1 MKITLISVSGRFPT
15 DGTRLI
21 SALLKRDRHHVT
33 NIYLTRIEPEY
44 DTAELQ
50 LMDAVLR
57 KTEIV
62 MIAVYSN
69 YSARAKYI
77 TDYIHQKYPGLMVVW
92 GGPHCISVPELSL
105 RHADGVC
112 FSEGDQAVPEF
123 MNRLEASEDFT
134 TTPNMAFKRS
144 GSMIVNPVLP
154 PFANLDELPYYDYGI
169 DDHFLL
175 DGKFT
180 PLTKNMMCTLLE
192 QYPFY
197 TPTIFILTSR
207 GCPHQ
212 CAYCNNCRYFTMFGR
227 NFIRFYSVDRVID
240 EVKQTLDNLGFI
252 EFVGFG
258 DDDFFARP
266 LKQIEAFAERY
277 RNEIHIPFGIAASAR
292 TFHQEKLNVLLNA
305 GLKVF
310 NMGVQSG
317 SQRIIDGIYNRK
329 ISLVKTKAIIEK
341 ISHYSEKTG
350 LVILLDFII
359 DNPYETKE
367 DIMHTYRYLMN
378 LPIQVKPNLFFLS
391 FFPGTPIYDRA
402 VHDKLIEKFDET
414 QFRSYTRSMVRYQ
427 KNYETFLVLLLRIV
441 KLHKKLRKTPKWL
454 LRCLG
459 SDLVRKLATLLPI
472 SVYEKGI
479 NRLQMQKAW
488 RKNKTENA

>member
-1 MKITLISVSGRFPT
+1 
-15 DGTRLI
+15 
-21 SALLKRDRHHVT
+21 
-33 NIYLTRIEPEY
+33 
-44 DTAELQ
+44 
-50 LMDAVLR
+50 MDAVLR
-57 KTEIV
+57 ETEVV

-69 YSARAKYI
+69 YSARAKCI
-77 TDYIHQKYPGLMVVW
+77 TDYIHQKYAGLMVVW

-105 RHADGVC
+105 RHADAVC
-112 FSEGDQAVPEF
+112 FSEGDQAVLEF
-123 MNRLEASEDFT
+123 VNRLETNADYT
-134 TTPNMAFKRS
+134 TTPNMAFKQN
-144 GSMIVNPVLP
+144 GSVIVNPVLP
-154 PFANLDELPYYDYGI
+154 PFADLDELPYYDYGT

-175 DGKFT
+175 NGEFT
-180 PLTKNMMCTLLE
+180 PLTKNMMRTLLE

-197 TPTIFILTSR
+197 TPAIYVLTSR

-212 CAYCNNCRYFTMFGR
+212 CAYCNNCRYVTMFGR

-240 EVKQTLDNLGFI
+240 EVKHILDSLGFI

-266 LKQIEAFAERY
+266 LKQIENFAKRY
-277 RNEIHIPFGIAASAR
+277 RKEIDLPFGLAASAR
-292 TFHQEKLNVLLNA
+292 TFRQEKLDVLLEG

-317 SQRIIDGIYNRK
+317 SQKIIDGVYNRK
-329 ISLVKTKAIIEK
+329 ISLAKTKAIIEK
-341 ISHYSEKTG
+341 IAPYREKTG
-350 LVILLDFII
+350 LVIILDFII
-359 DNPYETKE
+359 DNPYETKD

-378 LPIQVKPNLFFLS
+378 LPVHVKPNLFFLS

-414 QFRSYTRSMVRYQ
+414 QFRSYTRSVVRYQ
-427 KNYETFLVLLLRIV
+427 KNYETFPVLLLRIV

-459 SDLVRKLATLLPI
+459 SDPVRKLAMLLPD

-479 NRLQMQKAW
+479 NRLQIQKAW
-488 RKNKTENA
+488 RKSQAKNV